1 MRTSAAEICPICTDF
16 TAVYENSS
24 GFYIDPYIYGAIALP
39 PKVELGLG
47 YDNYYLHKAECPL
60 FLLALFVPPCLSFWQ
75 ACCMLHVA
83 KVLTEFP
90 RRDGDMA

>member
-47 YDNYYLHKAECPL
+47 YDNYVSTQSRMSFVLAGAFCS
-60 FLLALFVPPCLSFWQ
+60 ALFVILAGMLHA
-75 ACCMLHVA
+75 ACCQ
-83 KVLTEFP
+83 
-90 RRDGDMA
+90 GSN